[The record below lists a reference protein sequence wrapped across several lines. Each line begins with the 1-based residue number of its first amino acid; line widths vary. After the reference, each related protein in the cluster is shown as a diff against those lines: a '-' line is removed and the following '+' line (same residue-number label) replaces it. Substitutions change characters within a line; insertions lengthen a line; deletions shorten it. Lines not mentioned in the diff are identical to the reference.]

1 MIHWLIYWFKSC
13 KRTCTIV
20 WRGPW

>member
-1 MIHWLIYWFKSC
+1 MIHWFIYWFKSC